1 MFLGK
6 ARKIASLPGDDTTLL
21 GLSVTRDG
29 KEAMVLRRSDQQ
41 PVFVGD
47 FSQPPPRITNI
58 RRLTLDERTNYP
70 HAWTAD
76 SRAVIFE
83 SNRNGNFDR
92 FKQYVDRRTPEPIVA
107 TPSTEI
113 LAQLSPDGRFVL
125 YAAHPHENQNG
136 WYYKPGTY
144 TLMRVPVEGGTPQ
157 EVPIGG
163 PLDEFRC
170 AVGGGRCVLR
180 TTEPGEYRTYY
191 DLDPV
196 RGKGRELART
206 KITEEVL
213 GDWDVSPDGTH
224 VAIPNHDSREAYI
237 RVVSLEPKPNEARE
251 HRVALN
257 GLADLSGLVSAAD
270 GHGWFVSVNTTVGN
284 ACCTSILM
292 AGLIPWAT
300 FRAGLCPLRTGER
313 WRFWIVLWRPTPG
326 SWSGGK
332 LRRSFVKSAP
342 LYQMA

>member
-213 GDWDVSPDGTH
+213 GIGMFHRRHVRCDSEPRFTRGVHPRGVVRTKTERSTRAQSRLERLGGFEWVGFGGRWAWVVRVRKYNCRKCMLYVYPDGRFDPLGDIQGWAVPSPDGRT
-224 VAIPNHDSREAYI
+224 VAFLDRI
-237 RVVSLEPKPNEARE
+237 
-251 HRVALN
+251 VA
-257 GLADLSGLVSAAD
+257 
-270 GHGWFVSVNTTVGN
+270 TN
-284 ACCTSILM
+284 AWLM
-292 AGLIPWAT
+292 
-300 FRAGLCPLRTGER
+300 ER
-313 WRFWIVLWRPTPG
+313 W
-326 SWSGGK
+326 
-332 LRRSFVKSAP
+332 
-342 LYQMA
+342 